1 MYSRCSHLS
10 LRFSSTAGTALLF
23 SDFLLE
29 SLNDNFWNIPRPSG
43 RLFFL
48 CLTARFSIIR
58 KSNMV
63 VFLDGS
69 TLMLMPT
76 VGKALFALKMLRVI
90 DNFIRENLRL
100 VVCIT
105 ILSDW
110 LSGIDPNIF
119 SSSPS
124 NVGILPIA
132 RSGLGE

>member
-1 MYSRCSHLS
+1 
-10 LRFSSTAGTALLF
+10 
-23 SDFLLE
+23 
-29 SLNDNFWNIPRPSG
+29 
-43 RLFFL
+43 
-48 CLTARFSIIR
+48 
-58 KSNMV
+58 MV

-105 ILSDW
+105 NLLSDW